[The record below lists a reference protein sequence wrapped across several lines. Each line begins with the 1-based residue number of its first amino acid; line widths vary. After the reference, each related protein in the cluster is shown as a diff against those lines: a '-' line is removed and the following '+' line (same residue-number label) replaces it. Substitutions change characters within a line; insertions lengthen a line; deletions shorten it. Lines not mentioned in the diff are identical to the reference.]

1 MDLSKYA
8 DLFLTESREHLSAIN
23 HWLLELEREPS
34 ASEPVSAV
42 FRAVH
47 TVKGMS
53 ATMGYATVTELAHE
67 LETLLDR
74 VRRRDQVATRAV
86 MDVFFEAADA
96 LEVAIEAAV
105 RGDGREADLG
115 ALVARLRAMTAS
127 RPTEQ

>member
-8 DLFLTESREHLSAIN
+8 DLFLTESREHLSAMN

-47 TVKGMS
+47 TLKGMS
-53 ATMGYATVTELAHE
+53 ATMGYAAVTELAHE

-74 VRRRDQVATRAV
+74 VRRGDQVATRAV

-105 RGDGREADLG
+105 RGGREGDVG
-115 ALVARLRAMTAS
+115 ALVARLREMTGS
-127 RPTEQ
+127 RPSEQ

>member
-53 ATMGYATVTELAHE
+53 ATMGYVAVTELAHE

-74 VRRRDQVATRAV
+74 VRRGDQSATQPV
-86 MDVFFEAADA
+86 MDVLFEAADA
-96 LEVAIEAAV
+96 LEAAIDGAV
-105 RGDGREADLG
+105 RGGGGGDFRALG
-115 ALVARLRAMTAS
+115 GGL
-127 RPTEQ
+127 

>member
-8 DLFLTESREHLSAIN
+8 DLFLTESREHLSAMN

-47 TVKGMS
+47 TMKGMS
-53 ATMGYATVTELAHE
+53 ATMGYAAVTELAHE

-74 VRRRDQVATRAV
+74 VRRGDRGVSPEL
-86 MDVFFEAADA
+86 MDALFAAADL
-96 LEVAIEAAV
+96 LERAIELSV
-105 RGDGREADLG
+105 VGRESEVSVDAVISQL
-115 ALVARLRAMTAS
+115 
-127 RPTEQ
+127 